1 MIDGYF
7 CVQTYNVNAMV
18 PDSAATAFAMVSGV
32 KVNTVKI
39 EVKVNTVKIEVKV
52 NTVKIGVI
60 R

>member
-39 EVKVNTVKIEVKV
+39 EVKVNTVKI
-52 NTVKIGVI
+52 GVI